1 MIICQNINKQY
12 GEETIVLKALN
23 LMVAKG
29 ECLFIRGVSGSGKTT
44 LLNLMALLDEPSSGT
59 ITFEGQDLH
68 ALSANQQAQYLNEKV
83 GIIFQKFNLL
93 SQLTVIENVMLPRLY
108 QGENYRETEQLA
120 QQILDELAIGHLSK
134 RKPSQ
139 LSGGQQQRVAVAR
152 VLLQAP
158 EVIMADEPSANV
170 DEATENLIVAQLA
183 KQKAEG
189 KTLVIVSH
197 NQIYETIADRVLYM
211 RKGELFDV

>member
-1 MIICQNINKQY
+1 M
-12 GEETIVLKALN
+12 
-23 LMVAKG
+23 
-29 ECLFIRGVSGSGKTT
+29 
-44 LLNLMALLDEPSSGT
+44 
-59 ITFEGQDLH
+59 
-68 ALSANQQAQYLNEKV
+68 
-83 GIIFQKFNLL
+83 
-93 SQLTVIENVMLPRLY
+93 
-108 QGENYRETEQLA
+108 
-120 QQILDELAIGHLSK
+120 SK

-183 KQKAEG
+183 KQKAAG

>member
-1 MIICQNINKQY
+1 
-12 GEETIVLKALN
+12 
-23 LMVAKG
+23 
-29 ECLFIRGVSGSGKTT
+29 
-44 LLNLMALLDEPSSGT
+44 
-59 ITFEGQDLH
+59 
-68 ALSANQQAQYLNEKV
+68 
-83 GIIFQKFNLL
+83 
-93 SQLTVIENVMLPRLY
+93 
-108 QGENYRETEQLA
+108 
-120 QQILDELAIGHLSK
+120 GHLSK

-170 DEATENLIVAQLA
+170 DEATENLIVAQLS
-183 KQKAEG
+183 KQKAAE